1 MQAEPYVPR
10 TPQVHLYSVKVL
22 VIVSMQ
28 TQHSDTFR
36 ILEVPLKTVD
46 KASNMF
52 NLKFI
57 YLRQSKLHLYDIF
70 SVYIITCRI
79 SFTLRTIHT
88 VNYDRRALA
97 EINFKY
103 MSKFS
108 MHMIF
113 LFSVNTFNSFREN
126 CFTSLLLGYYY

>member
-1 MQAEPYVPR
+1 MQAEPSVPR
-10 TPQVHLYSVKVL
+10 TPQGHLYCVKVM

-103 MSKFS
+103 MSKYMSKFS

-113 LFSVNTFNSFREN
+113 LFSVNTLIPSEK
-126 CFTSLLLGYYY
+126 TALHLYT